1 MLRLS
6 EDGDRAHRSHR
17 YQDGCYCIELDIRN
31 DKSLRCLV
39 KPLDQQAATQREVG
53 TQGRT
58 EYLDIER
65 LVLDKLVASVLG
77 YRLTH
82 HLIPRKQEDASA
94 AAGVSSPSRLNISGN
109 NSDKERTFR
118 LNIFLC
124 FAGFSTI
131 LREPSLCFHLLHGIS
146 CNCRHYRAGCGR
158 DGRDWYR

>member
-6 EDGDRAHRSHR
+6 EDRDRAHRSHR
-17 YQDGCYCIELDIRN
+17 YQDGCYRIELDIGN

-58 EYLDIER
+58 EYLDKES

-82 HLIPRKQEDASA
+82 HLILGSKKTLLLQRGLQ
-94 AAGVSSPSRLNISGN
+94 
-109 NSDKERTFR
+109 
-118 LNIFLC
+118 
-124 FAGFSTI
+124 
-131 LREPSLCFHLLHGIS
+131 SLAPQYLGQQF
-146 CNCRHYRAGCGR
+146 
-158 DGRDWYR
+158 